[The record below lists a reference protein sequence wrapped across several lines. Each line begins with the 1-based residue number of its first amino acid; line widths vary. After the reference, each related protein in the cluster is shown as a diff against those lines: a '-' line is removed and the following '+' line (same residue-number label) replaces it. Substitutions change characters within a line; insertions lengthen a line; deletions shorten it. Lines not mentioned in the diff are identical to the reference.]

1 MVDFFF
7 VFSSLRWEVI
17 VGFVDM
23 CGIVGYHCLNSLFI
37 YKTIGNNPVLL
48 TEKIQRDKSFFF
60 FISQSHLGL
69 HVWTHDC
76 HTLKKVK
83 KFIDCSGVIHYL

>member
-1 MVDFFF
+1 
-7 VFSSLRWEVI
+7 VI

-69 HVWTHDC
+69 HV
-76 HTLKKVK
+76 
-83 KFIDCSGVIHYL
+83 